1 MFLYFLF
8 KYNCITSKLN
18 KEFGLWCLTPHST
31 IFQLYRGGQFLL
43 VGETGVH
50 GENHQSV
57 VSHLQRIIIIKQ
69 EDIGE
74 DIVYVKDKKYKN
86 VKLYGYVLNITSYIS
101 LNLNFDDYCVLWVYG
116 KSNEG
121 LWLFLKF

>member
-1 MFLYFLF
+1 MLLISEEYSVRSNLQLF
-8 KYNCITSKLN
+8 IITSKLN
-18 KEFGLWCLTPHST
+18 KELGLWCLTPYST
-31 IFQLYRGGQFLL
+31 IFQLYRGGQLLL

-74 DIVYVKDKKYKN
+74 DIVYVKD
-86 VKLYGYVLNITSYIS
+86 
-101 LNLNFDDYCVLWVYG
+101 
-116 KSNEG
+116 
-121 LWLFLKF
+121 